1 MVEVLE
7 GELCSASDILGK
19 ISKKS
24 VSSELG
30 CKNKEEKF
38 KFCPLLKFINF
49 IGSGSENSM
58 GFQLDEAD

>member
-1 MVEVLE
+1 MIEVLE

-19 ISKKS
+19 MSKKS

-30 CKNKEEKF
+30 CKNKVEKL

-49 IGSGSENSM
+49 IGSVSENSM
-58 GFQLDEAD
+58 GFQLDEGD